1 MSSSSSTE
9 SSGSKIDTPRGYSK
23 FGGSERG
30 SSLQPAQYWQNSTA
44 NIAGSA
50 AIMSPNG
57 YIAFSDL
64 PGTSG
69 GECSAA
75 NQNNTRGNKQK
86 ARSAS
91 NSNSSKPTIES
102 GNLQIYSQPRH
113 TSLQPSASST
123 TDQNSNRRLG
133 VLGYRQSHRSS
144 APSAPFLSP
153 VASRACSISA
163 NAAISATVSSP
174 AVSSL
179 KVSNVTA
186 AGAFSPP
193 TDALALLTGSAGVS
207 LAVEN
212 SPSSSASHGLL
223 HRRFSRPLSYF
234 SMAATNVVISAQA
247 SSGMQH
253 SHACPIPDAGKRA
266 SSGAQSF
273 IHHSLPSTARCTRL
287 SPSLDRVQTG
297 SVQQLG
303 LSDRPASKSSSSNN
317 DNQNKGKS
325 NNSNRAGSEFR
336 QQQHDNRHRP
346 ASAAIVHGKTG
357 CASRGVDYLAL
368 PKKGIICSAT
378 PNLGTTENTRNQTQK
393 QQQQC
398 TVTAHADVFDEPARS
413 LSSANNARRSTQC
426 CSKHACA
433 NTTGFLSLH
442 QQQTS
447 GHRSFSLN
455 TTAASRDAA
464 AASQADNF
472 LLSSDDHMCQTQGH
486 VQSEACAAEKG
497 SSLHCQISTSS
508 SRCCCCAACINRP
521 DNPLSARRV
530 SLVVPHPSPS
540 CSTFASSATSSSL
553 SSDYS
558 PTSSNNMVSDN
569 GAVPHSTHTH
579 NVVTVLPSDHRI
591 MATMAKRNSVF
602 YRRPR
607 SMPKEQQEHPAI
619 EEEEVVSVDNATG
632 ASEDGRLSSSSEQG
646 YIPSD
651 EDSSGSKSRRRSST
665 GQSVLECS
673 NIDYSEYGNAELGD
687 NSSGNGLTEEEQEEQ
702 ALRLALCQELPYWSC
717 YFTPD
722 THEFLYSHLP
732 HDARRPATESAPPM
746 VFLTSDSDFYPP
758 TPEIVDS
765 MVEYLVLMF
774 HINTCSAV
782 IPMERRLPDIREFI
796 WRLLDGTMID
806 LWTAIACVILL
817 RRYYRIQNQCIDA
830 AYGAAH
836 SLFLG
841 IFMLASTQCVYT
853 NNPELISLSSI
864 VNILDSHY
872 QVSDLVRI
880 RREVFTTIN
889 HHTWISEEDIRSH
902 AKNNIFDIYR
912 VKSAYTF
919 YKQRQEQRMMIKEEE
934 RRQETFTVVSG

>member
-1 MSSSSSTE
+1 MSSSSSSSTE
-9 SSGSKIDTPRGYSK
+9 SSGSKIDSPRGYSK
-23 FGGSERG
+23 LGGSERG

-91 NSNSSKPTIES
+91 NNNSSKPTIES
-102 GNLQIYSQPRH
+102 GSLQRYTQPRH
-113 TSLQPSASST
+113 ISLQPSASST

-133 VLGYRQSHRSS
+133 VLGYRRNHRSS

-174 AVSSL
+174 AVSLL

-207 LAVEN
+207 LAAEN

-253 SHACPIPDAGKRA
+253 SHACPIPDAGKRT
-266 SSGAQSF
+266 SSGAQSC

-287 SPSLDRVQTG
+287 SPSLDRVQIG

-303 LSDRPASKSSSSNN
+303 LSDRPASNSSSSSNN
-317 DNQNKGKS
+317 DRQNKGKS
-325 NNSNRAGSEFR
+325 NNNNRAGSEFR
-336 QQQHDNRHRP
+336 QQHDNRHHP

-357 CASRGVDYLAL
+357 CATRGVDYLAL

-378 PNLGTTENTRNQTQK
+378 PNLGTTENTQNQTQK
-393 QQQQC
+393 QQQQQS
-398 TVTAHADVFDEPARS
+398 TVTAHADVFGEPAGS
-413 LSSANNARRSTQC
+413 LSSANNARRSKQC

-433 NTTGFLSLH
+433 NTTGLLLLQ
-442 QQQTS
+442 QQQTL

-455 TTAASRDAA
+455 TTVASRDAA

-497 SSLHCQISTSS
+497 GKGIFH
-508 SRCCCCAACINRP
+508 
-521 DNPLSARRV
+521 
-530 SLVVPHPSPS
+530 
-540 CSTFASSATSSSL
+540 
-553 SSDYS
+553 
-558 PTSSNNMVSDN
+558 NNMVSDN
-569 GAVPHSTHTH
+569 GAAPHSTHTH

-607 SMPKEQQEHPAI
+607 SMPKEQQGDPAI
-619 EEEEVVSVDNATG
+619 EEEDVASVNNTTG
-632 ASEDGRLSSSSEQG
+632 ASEDGRFSSSSEQG

-651 EDSSGSKSRRRSST
+651 EDSSGSKSRRRSSA

-673 NIDYSEYGNAELGD
+673 NVDYSEYENAELGD

-702 ALRLALCQELPYWSC
+702 ALRLALCQELPYWS
-717 YFTPD
+717 
-722 THEFLYSHLP
+722 
-732 HDARRPATESAPPM
+732 
-746 VFLTSDSDFYPP
+746 
-758 TPEIVDS
+758 
-765 MVEYLVLMF
+765 
-774 HINTCSAV
+774 
-782 IPMERRLPDIREFI
+782 
-796 WRLLDGTMID
+796 
-806 LWTAIACVILL
+806 
-817 RRYYRIQNQCIDA
+817 
-830 AYGAAH
+830 
-836 SLFLG
+836 
-841 IFMLASTQCVYT
+841 
-853 NNPELISLSSI
+853 
-864 VNILDSHY
+864 
-872 QVSDLVRI
+872 
-880 RREVFTTIN
+880 
-889 HHTWISEEDIRSH
+889 
-902 AKNNIFDIYR
+902 
-912 VKSAYTF
+912 
-919 YKQRQEQRMMIKEEE
+919 
-934 RRQETFTVVSG
+934 